1 MFRKLG
7 VRGRLLFA
15 FFGISALAAIVA
27 AAAFYAFAT
36 FGQVLQRIT
45 QDRVPAVVNA
55 MEVSRQAERI
65 VAAAPSLLV
74 AETPA
79 ERSETS
85 RVIFAQVQDLNRLVA
100 ALGAQIGA
108 SEVPEE
114 LAEVVQN
121 LGQNLVGLDRIV
133 AFRLAVAGKKQGL
146 LANLSAVDTAIQSA
160 LSPGTMVLDAK
171 FSRLQRQAQA
181 LDLSAAE
188 REQLLQS
195 LSDLVAEALPLQ
207 TAQFEAAAINDR
219 LVFAALADDV
229 SEIEALAFPL
239 RRSQQNFENLLDEL
253 EPKYRDRIRPQLSHL
268 SELIAGENAMSVTR
282 LRELELIEQGRDLV
296 SRNSELSAE
305 LTGIVDGLVGQAE
318 QDITATNQDARDALR
333 IGSWVIAA
341 VTALS
346 LLSAG
351 LVIWRYVSGNLLA
364 RITALSDSMISI
376 AEGNLR
382 TPLPSTSDTDEIAK
396 MASALK
402 VFRDTAVE
410 VEASNLREISEA
422 RARLTDAIES
432 ISDGFV
438 LYDSDDRIVLC
449 NKPYKDTFLGPQLG
463 PYAVPGASYREIL
476 LKSLELKLDETAI
489 GREDEW
495 LAERLEWHARR
506 HNERVVKWDDKWIK
520 ITEFKTDEGG
530 TVAVHSDLTELLDAK
545 EQAEAASEAK
555 SAFLASM
562 SHEIRTPLNGIMG
575 MSALLGGTKLS
586 HEQHDFANTINEA
599 AETLLTIINDI
610 LDFSKVEA
618 GAMELEQVPVNLT
631 ETIESTADLLAAR
644 ASEKGIELACSL
656 AKDLPAAIIG
666 DSVRL
671 KQILLNLLNNAIK
684 FTDEG
689 EVILSA
695 TRQQKSGAPVIR
707 FEVRDTG
714 IGIPADRMDRLFKSF
729 SQVDASTTRR
739 FGGTGLG
746 LVITKRLVE
755 LMKGEISVNSTPGEG
770 TTFTIDLPF
779 TEAEA
784 TQTPAIDELLA
795 VVKGKR
801 VLVLD
806 DHKTNLTILGER
818 LTGWEI
824 AAELE
829 HDPRAAL
836 ERLAGG
842 AKVDAVITDFKMPK
856 MNGVEFAEAVTAE
869 LGSGAP
875 PMILYSSVS
884 LLDQEARANLTK
896 MGFVAQ
902 LMKPSK
908 TAQMLAAIVKAIRPE
923 AEIPGGSD
931 TLSGW
936 ETDNTALSVLLVD
949 DNAINR
955 KIGQKILKRL
965 DLDPTIVD
973 SAAAAIEACLDRR
986 YDVVF
991 MDIEM
996 PEMDGVSA
1004 TAALRDVL
1012 PDDQHPYVVAL
1023 TANAMASDRE
1033 SYLRSGMDDYLS
1045 KPIDVAALTKCLDR
1059 VATFHKNRQNGDH
1072 RIAGDQRQ
1080 IGGLE

>member
-1 MFRKLG
+1 MFRSLG
-7 VRGRLLFA
+7 VRGRLLLA
-15 FFGISALAAIVA
+15 FFGISGLAVIVA
-27 AAAFYAFAT
+27 GAAFYSFST
-36 FGQVLQRIT
+36 FGQVLQTIT

-55 MEVSRQAERI
+55 IEVSRQAERI

-74 AETPA
+74 AETA
-79 ERSETS
+79 GERSDTS
-85 RVIFAQVQDLNRLVA
+85 QEIFEEVQRLNTLVSELGDQTGADEA
-100 ALGAQIGA
+100 AEI
-108 SEVPEE
+108 
-114 LAEVVQN
+114 LAPVVKK
-121 LGQNLVGLDRIV
+121 LSQNLVELDRV
-133 AFRLAVAGKKQGL
+133 VSFRLAVSMRKQEL
-146 LANLSAVDTAIQSA
+146 LADLSATDTAIQSA

-171 FSRLQRQAQA
+171 FSRLQREVNAPDLSNA
-181 LDLSAAE
+181 ERDELLLDLSA
-188 REQLLQS
+188 
-195 LSDLVAEALPLQ
+195 LVAEALPLQ

-219 LVFAALADDV
+219 LVFAALAEDTA
-229 SEIEALAFPL
+229 EIDALAFPL
-239 RRSQQNFENLLDEL
+239 RRSQQNFENLLEEL
-253 EPKYRDRIRPQLSHL
+253 EPKYQDRILPQLANL
-268 SELIAGENAMSVTR
+268 SDLIAGEEALPETR
-282 LRELELIEQGRDLV
+282 IQELELLAQGRALI

-305 LTGIVDGLVGQAE
+305 LTEIVDGLVQRAE
-318 QDITATNQDARDALR
+318 REIRTTSQDARDAQSL
-333 IGSWVIAA
+333 GSGIIVA
-341 VTALS
+341 VTTLS

-376 AEGNLR
+376 AKGNLH
-382 TPLPSTSDTDEIAK
+382 TPLPSTSDTDEIAQ

-410 VEASNLREISEA
+410 VEESNLREITEA

-438 LYDSDDRIVLC
+438 LFDAEDRIVLC
-449 NKPYKDTFLGPQLG
+449 NQTYKDEFLGPELG
-463 PYAVPGASYREIL
+463 PYAEPGTTYRELIE
-476 LKSLELKLDETAI
+476 KSLELKLDDSAI
-489 GREDEW
+489 GRESEW
-495 LAERLEWHARR
+495 LEERLAWHAQTQ
-506 HNERVVKWDDKWIK
+506 NERVVRWNDKWIK
-520 ITEFKTDEGG
+520 ITEIKTDEGG
-530 TVAVHSDLTELLDAK
+530 TVSVHSDLTELFDAK

-575 MSALLGGTKLS
+575 MSALLGGTKLN

-618 GAMELEQVPVNLT
+618 GAMDLEQVPVSLT

-656 AKDLPAAIIG
+656 NQNLPPAIIG

-689 EVILSA
+689 EVVLSA
-695 TRQQKSGAPVIR
+695 SRENKNGTPVIH

-714 IGIPADRMDRLFKSF
+714 IGIPEDRMDRLFKSF

-755 LMKGEISVNSTPGEG
+755 LMNGEIAVESTPGEG

-779 TEAEA
+779 EEAEA
-784 TQTPAIDELLA
+784 PQTPAVDEMLKL
-795 VVKGKR
+795 VTGKR
-801 VLVLD
+801 VMVVD

-818 LTGWEI
+818 LRGWGI
-824 AAELE
+824 TPELE
-829 HDPRAAL
+829 ADPVVAL
-836 ERLAGG
+836 QKLSDGLS
-842 AKVDAVITDFKMPK
+842 VDTIITDFKMPK
-856 MNGVEFAEAVTAE
+856 MNGSEFADALNAKFGDKT
-869 LGSGAP
+869 P
-875 PMILYSSVS
+875 PVILYSSVS
-884 LLDQEARANLTK
+884 LLDAEARVNLSK
-896 MGFVAQ
+896 SGFVAQ

-908 TAQMLAAIVKAIRPE
+908 TAQMLAALVKAISP
-923 AEIPGGSD
+923 D
-931 TLSGW
+931 TQIANTQIGRESW
-936 ETDNTALSVLLVD
+936 ETNTSTLRVLLVD

-965 DLDPTIVD
+965 DFDPVVVD
-973 SAAAAIEACLDRR
+973 SGAAAVTACTTGR

-996 PEMDGVSA
+996 PEMDGVTA
-1004 TAALRDVL
+1004 TAALRDAL
-1012 PDDQHPYVVAL
+1012 PDGTHPYVVAL

-1045 KPIDVAALTKCLDR
+1045 KPIDVEELTQCLER
-1059 VATFHKNRQNGDH
+1059 ATAFHKDRDNGDTVE
-1072 RIAGDQRQ
+1072 APKS
-1080 IGGLE
+1080 GGNLG